1 MCRQCKI
8 ITNIYIV
15 HFVFIIFFKII
26 FLYQLVA
33 ILFVLLYVFESI
45 DDVIRIHI
53 FKRIS
58 VQLCSLKTIAIAYL
72 YSIDFCYVYIYCRKF
87 NAEFNKLIKTEGHR
101 ACFLKNDV
109 EHTHLRK
116 CFLYPRNE
124 VWGGI

>member
-33 ILFVLLYVFESI
+33 ILCVLLYVFESI
-45 DDVIRIHI
+45 DDVIRMHI

-58 VQLCSLKTIAIAYL
+58 VQLCSLKTIAIVYL

-87 NAEFNKLIKTEGHR
+87 NAEFNKLINNGR
-101 ACFLKNDV
+101 SPCSFFFSNNDV
-109 EHTHLRK
+109 EHSHL
-116 CFLYPRNE
+116 CQQF
-124 VWGGI
+124 